1 MLCSYLLEIFGF
13 GTSVESIKYY
23 LLINSI
29 FISSFFLL
37 SFCTRTFVWIGAACA
52 NFKSKNDIFPR
63 VFIFVSL
70 CARFIYMRTHLHADN
85 SSNRIER
92 NENSGCRNFQEIWY
106 KEASNT
112 IEMKSTQTHSR
123 TQLLHTTLHRN
134 NSFFNWNHWT
144 VAKFKSH
151 SNCRRNACITQKY
164 LIHTSL
170 CYDITSICTHVL
182 LQGQR
187 VRVRFEYEFHALCN
201 TKPLYVY
208 ISFRKSCEL
217 LIFILS
223 VREIAGIDL
232 FCKWLQHRFFFVFN
246 DSFLQFW
253 VLRCWVTFR
262 GNDSHSFSL
271 FHLYSC
277 RVTKLFFKEI

>member
-1 MLCSYLLEIFGF
+1 MYFLQFHNKHFPFSNVVLIFTWNFWIWYIGWIDPVLSSDKLDFHIFFFSALL
-13 GTSVESIKYY
+13 
-23 LLINSI
+23 LH
-29 FISSFFLL
+29 
-37 SFCTRTFVWIGAACA
+37 
-52 NFKSKNDIFPR
+52 KNICLDWRSMCKFQVKKRHFPR
-63 VFIFVSL
+63 VFIFVSF

-92 NENSGCRNFQEIWY
+92 SENSGCRNFQEIWY

-187 VRVRFEYEFHALCN
+187 VRARLEYEFHALCN

-208 ISFRKSCEL
+208 ILQKKLCALHIHS
-217 LIFILS
+217 LS
-223 VREIAGIDL
+223 SRD
-232 FCKWLQHRFFFVFN
+232 CRYRF
-246 DSFLQFW
+246 
-253 VLRCWVTFR
+253 VL
-262 GNDSHSFSL
+262 
-271 FHLYSC
+271 
-277 RVTKLFFKEI
+277 